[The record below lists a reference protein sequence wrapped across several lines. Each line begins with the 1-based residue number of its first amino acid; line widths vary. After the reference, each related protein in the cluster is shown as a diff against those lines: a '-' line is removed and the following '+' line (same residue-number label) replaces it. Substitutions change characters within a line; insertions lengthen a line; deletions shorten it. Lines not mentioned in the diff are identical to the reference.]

1 MDPADLDALAMPVY
15 SPPVAAQAA
24 KPSAEEEKKEE
35 EDDDP
40 NRHRLEYEGIEMKK
54 TDDGKKIL
62 NGFLTFEEKIGE
74 GAFCRVLK
82 AIGYY
87 PKFEEYVPYA
97 MKEFRMATLN

>member
-1 MDPADLDALAMPVY
+1 
-15 SPPVAAQAA
+15 
-24 KPSAEEEKKEE
+24 
-35 EDDDP
+35 
-40 NRHRLEYEGIEMKK
+40 MKK